1 MKLDYLLFWGNDCKK
16 EHNSIIVVLNKM
28 TIELENDVWCFK
40 IIVAGEASVGKTT
53 LVNRYIAGKFTSEY
67 KATIGVDIFTREV
80 TFQKKNDNFRVKL
93 LVWDIAGQSLFR
105 AFRKKFFENA
115 RSALLVFDLTAP
127 NSLNQLNS
135 WIKDIHEVTGD
146 VPLILIGNKSDLKE
160 LIEVKPEEISIFI
173 DQHPNVVLNFNTSA
187 LTGKNVEAAFLG
199 LISQII

>member
-1 MKLDYLLFWGNDCKK
+1 
-16 EHNSIIVVLNKM
+16 M